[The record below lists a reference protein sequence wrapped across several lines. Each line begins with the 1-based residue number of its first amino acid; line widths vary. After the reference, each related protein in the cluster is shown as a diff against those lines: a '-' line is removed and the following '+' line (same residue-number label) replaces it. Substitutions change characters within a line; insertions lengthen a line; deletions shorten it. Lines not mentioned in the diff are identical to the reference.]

1 MALKAP
7 TIDSRTRIPENVIRE
22 LVRQIVDQFKPEQV
36 ILFGSYARGN
46 PRPESDVDLL
56 IIMQT
61 NQREMQQ
68 ALAIRQ
74 KINPL
79 FGVDLLVYTP
89 ERVEERL
96 KLGDSFLREILDEGV
111 TLYESPDA

>member
-1 MALKAP
+1 MPIPL
-7 TIDSRTRIPENVIRE
+7 RTRIPENVIQE
-22 LVRQIVDQFKPEQV
+22 LVRQIVDQFQPERI

-46 PRPESDVDLL
+46 PRPESDIDLL
-56 IIMQT
+56 IVMQT
-61 NQREMQQ
+61 DQREMQQ

-89 ERVEERL
+89 DRL
-96 KLGDSFLREILDEGV
+96 EQRLNLADSFLREILDQGLI
-111 TLYESPDA
+111 LYESPGT